1 MSHLPNTANQH
12 GRISDAAAK
21 LTFTWQR
28 STRVL
33 KRTEDQNTESSVAPD
48 KLQALGPLFRLHREL
63 RDVIWSYTF
72 HRKPHPE
79 RAHLHIY
86 DTIIDSCTHD
96 AKTDTYLRRHGF
108 RTALLRTCRA
118 VYEDAVQTLYDDT
131 HFELVVLAGVP
142 RPYQIPDS
150 YGGLKKL
157 SGRNVLGSIGD
168 CARLLTRIR
177 HATIVIHPGRRPDGK
192 RYEKR
197 MVCFLKALDG
207 GAHLRSLAIL
217 VACQTRYPRK
227 IGPEGIEAFNLIATA
242 FETHVIAEP
251 KTPRHATLLFEL
263 ESNEVPYEFQPGYD
277 KLREIVYKSNAPEP
291 EYIRRWKLASRAG
304 MNCIMHKEFGAM
316 QAFSWMPSST
326 PPSMPPSM
334 PPSRAVL
341 VANILASPIS
351 IPVYLV
357 VKLAD
362 LVLVVP
368 VKEAVRRWRKG
379 QRLVPW

>member
-1 MSHLPNTANQH
+1 MSHLQSTANQH
-12 GRISDAAAK
+12 GHISEAAAK
-21 LTFTWQR
+21 LKLTWQR
-28 STRVL
+28 PVRVL
-33 KRTEDQNTESSVAPD
+33 KRTEDRDTTAPPPPAN
-48 KLQALGPLFRLHREL
+48 LRALGPLFRLPREL

-79 RAHLHIY
+79 RAHFHIY

-96 AKTDTYLRRHGF
+96 AKIDRYLRRHGS

-118 VYEDAVQTLYDDT
+118 VYEDAVQRLYDDT

-142 RPYQIPDS
+142 RPYQIQDS
-150 YGGLKKL
+150 YGGVMEL

-168 CARLLTRIR
+168 CARLLTRMR
-177 HATIVIHPGRRPDGK
+177 HATIVIHPGRKPDGK

-197 MVCFLKALDG
+197 MACFLKALGG
-207 GAHLRSLAIL
+207 GARLRSLGIL
-217 VACQTRYPRK
+217 VASSTRQRK
-227 IGPEGIEAFNLIATA
+227 DITPEGIKAFNLIATA

-251 KTPRHATLLFEL
+251 KTPRHATLLFECRY
-263 ESNEVPYEFQPGYD
+263 NYVPSEFQPGYD

-291 EYIRRWKLASRAG
+291 EHIRQWKTGTRTENTRCLT
-304 MNCIMHKEFGAM
+304 HKEYGAM
-316 QAFSWMPSST
+316 KAFSWMPPST
-326 PPSMPPSM
+326 PPATPPST
-334 PPSRAVL
+334 ATV
-341 VANILASPIS
+341 VADVIALPIA

-357 VKLAD
+357 AKLAE

-368 VKEAVRRWRKG
+368 VKETVRRRRKG